1 MFEKKL
7 MVKSVHYRFYNDKDE
22 TISKYYM
29 QFSKDSYENPY
40 DLEITYEQYNKLIED
55 GAIKRVGHSRT
66 ELPKL
71 VESMPAYCCHSIT
84 VDLYEFQREFRP
96 SIGG

>member
-7 MVKSVHYRFYNDKDE
+7 MVKSVHYRFYTDNDKDE
-22 TISKYYM
+22 ITSKYYM
-29 QFSKDSYENPY
+29 QFSKDSYEDPY
-40 DLEITYEQYNKLIED
+40 DLEITHEQYNKLIED

-71 VESMPAYCCHSIT
+71 NEKMPSYCYHSIT
-84 VDLYEFQREFRP
+84 VDLYEFQREFRK
-96 SIGG
+96 